1 MNKENL
7 KDLKELLSVPTKT
20 WEEQDLID
28 HIINYISHLNVD
40 YHQDEIG
47 NLYITKGKSEYYPCF
62 VAHLDSVH
70 EKVEMVVKEELLP
83 NAQEEYKLALK
94 AYEKET
100 NEPTGIGGDDK
111 AGVFICLQLLKTID
125 NCKLFLPVA
134 EETGCNGSKHADPE
148 FFKNVGYAIQF
159 DSTENNTL
167 SKTLMGVQLFEE
179 NSNFINSVETL
190 LLEHGYVNWLHHPYT
205 DTMML
210 KKKFDFA
217 CLNLAAGYYNY
228 HTPQEYVVV
237 EDVQKAIDVTKKIIG
252 TLGHQKYHFKLPKQ
266 KPQNNL
272 WEDYFLT

>member
-28 HIINYISHLNVD
+28 HIIKYISNLNVD
-40 YHQDEIG
+40 YRQDEIG
-47 NLYITKGKSEYYPCF
+47 NLYITKGKSKYYPCF

-94 AYEKET
+94 AYEKYT
-100 NEPTGIGGDDK
+100 DEPTGIGGDDK
-111 AGVFICLQLLKTID
+111 AGVFICLQLLKSID
-125 NCKLFLPVA
+125 SCKLFLPVA

-179 NSNFINSVETL
+179 NSNFINSVENL
-190 LLEHGYVNWLHHPYT
+190 LLENGYTNWLHHPYT

-228 HTPQEYVVV
+228 HTREEYVVV
-237 EDVQKAIDVTKKIIG
+237 EDVEKAINVTKKIIK

-272 WEDYFLT
+272 WEDYFLS

>member
-100 NEPTGIGGDDK
+100 NEPTGIGGDDT
-111 AGVFICLQLLKTID
+111 AGIFICLQLLKTID

>member
-100 NEPTGIGGDDK
+100 DEPTGIGGDDK

-252 TLGHQKYHFKLPKQ
+252 TLGYQKYHFKLPKQ

>member
-47 NLYITKGKSEYYPCF
+47 NLYITKGKSEHYPCF

-100 NEPTGIGGDDK
+100 NEPTGIG
-111 AGVFICLQLLKTID
+111 
-125 NCKLFLPVA
+125 
-134 EETGCNGSKHADPE
+134 
-148 FFKNVGYAIQF
+148 
-159 DSTENNTL
+159 
-167 SKTLMGVQLFEE
+167 
-179 NSNFINSVETL
+179 
-190 LLEHGYVNWLHHPYT
+190 
-205 DTMML
+205 
-210 KKKFDFA
+210 
-217 CLNLAAGYYNY
+217 
-228 HTPQEYVVV
+228 
-237 EDVQKAIDVTKKIIG
+237 
-252 TLGHQKYHFKLPKQ
+252 
-266 KPQNNL
+266 
-272 WEDYFLT
+272 